1 MAEQPGG
8 LDLRVDTDVVAGA
21 LVEPLDHLYLFL
33 EGVDLEVGLPQREAG
48 RIDGHLLALHQLE
61 GLRHAQGAHL
71 GQGEVHHIVTT
82 VRTGAAGEA
91 RRHVRD
97 AVEEVIVHH
106 HQLVIPGHH
115 QILLQI
121 VGPHAIG
128 QRLGLQGV
136 LGQIAGGAT
145 VGDHYLAVI
154 GGQGGQCEGNPEAKG
169 HQGEVRLFHKNGSL
183 LLFIGCR

>member
-48 RIDGHLLALHQLE
+48 RIDGHLFAVHQLE
-61 GLRHAQGAHL
+61 RLRHAQGAHL
-71 GQGEVHHIVTT
+71 GQGEVHHIVAT
-82 VRTGAAGEA
+82 VRAGTTGEA
-91 RRHVRD
+91 RRHVGD

-145 VGDHYLAVI
+145 VGNHYLAVI
-154 GGQGGQCEGNPEAKG
+154 NGQGGQCEGDPEAQG
-169 HQGEVRLFHKNGSL
+169 HEREVRLFHERCSL